1 MRWKMFFHQRAKLLI
16 SAFFW
21 FFLLPFNTAAF
32 DELVLDVPIF
42 APYSYVTSEHRLAGQ
57 GVEKVSGILNKMG
70 VPYSFNVVANHG
82 VALDGLRRGH
92 NNGFCL
98 GTQNPE
104 RDKFGVMSGAVLVND
119 WAWFYLSD
127 NVLTPDSAN
136 FKQEARVGTKLNTN
150 TYQWLKKNEYRI
162 ASLPNEATTLT
173 KMLFKQRIDAVFLSA
188 DVFWY
193 ALRANGY
200 DVSKVKQKTQSSRPF
215 GCYFSHGYLTNNP
228 DFLTEFNIRLGQ

>member
-1 MRWKMFFHQRAKLLI
+1 MFFHQLAKLSI
-16 SAFFW
+16 GFFIGLL
-21 FFLLPFNTAAF
+21 FLPFKVAAF
-32 DELVLDVPIF
+32 EKLLLDVPIF
-42 APYSYVTSEHRLAGQ
+42 PPYTYVTSEQRLTGQ
-57 GVEKVSGILNKMG
+57 GVEKVSGILNKIG
-70 VPYSFNVVANHG
+70 VPYSFKIVANHG
-82 VALDGLRRGH
+82 VALDGLKRGH

-104 RDKFGVMSGAVLVND
+104 RDKYGVMSRAVLVND

-127 NVLTPDSAN
+127 NELTPDSAN
-136 FKQEARVGTKLNTN
+136 FKQVARVGTKLNTN
-150 TYQWLKKNEYRI
+150 TYQWLKQNKYHI

-215 GCYFSHGYLTNNP
+215 GCYFSNEYLAENP
-228 DFLTEFNIRLGQ
+228 SFLAEFNQQVGQ